1 MNYKIALCGAGGTGK
16 GTLMKTFFEMYKP
29 ENILPIPSPVKP
41 ISNLLD
47 PYAMDFKDFT
57 RENKVLMQYCTLA
70 SEMNAERIIDNSGF
84 GFVAE
89 RSVIDFLP
97 YFAKLGFKGERMR
110 AYAGFVARYLR
121 KNPYD
126 LIVRL
131 HIEFEPNDKKKSSW
145 KERDPEDRKDTE
157 QYLNQWFK
165 DHKIG
170 IPVINVTGTSEERAV
185 QVIKAIQKLEKEK
198 KVA

>member
-126 LIVRL
+126 LIVRTK
-131 HIEFEPNDKKKSSW
+131 IEFEPDDTKEHSW
-145 KERDPEDRKDTE
+145 KERDAEDRKETE
-157 QYLNQWFK
+157 HYLNKWFYE
-165 DHKIG
+165 HKMD
-170 IPVINVTGTSEERAV
+170 IPVVVVSGAPEERA
-185 QVIKAIQKLEKEK
+185 QQIMQKLEELK
-198 KVA
+198 KAVA

>member
-126 LIVRL
+126 LIVRTK
-131 HIEFEPNDKKKSSW
+131 IEFEPDDTKEHSW
-145 KERDPEDRKDTE
+145 KERDAEDRKETE
-157 QYLNQWFK
+157 HYLNKWFYE
-165 DHKIG
+165 HKMD
-170 IPVINVTGTSEERAV
+170 IPVVVVSGTPEERA
-185 QVIKAIQKLEKEK
+185 QQIMQKLEELK
-198 KVA
+198 KAAA

>member
-126 LIVRL
+126 LIVRTK
-131 HIEFEPNDKKKSSW
+131 IEFEPDDTKEHSW
-145 KERDPEDRKDTE
+145 KERDAEDRQETE
-157 QYLNQWFK
+157 QYLDQWFEE
-165 DHKIG
+165 HKLG
-170 IPVINVTGTSEERAV
+170 IPVISVTGTPRERAV
-185 QVIKAIQKLEKEK
+185 QVIKAIQELEKEK
-198 KVA
+198 VA